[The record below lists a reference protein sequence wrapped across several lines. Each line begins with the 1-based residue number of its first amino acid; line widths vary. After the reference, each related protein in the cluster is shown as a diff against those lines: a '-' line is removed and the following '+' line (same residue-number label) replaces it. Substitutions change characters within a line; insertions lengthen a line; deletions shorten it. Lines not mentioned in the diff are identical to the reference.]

1 MEPILEDV
9 NAAAQVLGY
18 PVLVF
23 VVLVMAWACAMAV
36 QGINKIIMSMQ
47 YDRKK
52 RKNAERE
59 LDNITSSW
67 LLDAQEEPT
76 YQPGAYDTLDL
87 SDLPEQLYDY
97 QEDQRYE
104 SS

>member
-1 MEPILEDV
+1 MEPIIENV
-9 NAAAQVLGY
+9 NSTAQVLGY

-23 VVLVMAWACAMAV
+23 VILVMAWACAMAV

-52 RKNAERE
+52 RKDAERE

-67 LLDAQEEPT
+67 LLDTPEEPT
-76 YQPGAYDTLDL
+76 YQPGKHDTLDL
-87 SDLPEQLYDY
+87 SDIPDQLYDY

-104 SS
+104 SR